1 MSMSDPI
8 ADMLTRVRNALMR
21 RHATVA
27 MPLSK
32 SKVAIA
38 EVLKSEGYIE
48 DFQVI
53 SQEPQSVL
61 EIKLKYIGDRRNYR
75 SVITGL
81 ERVSKPGRRVYVGK
95 SEIPWVLSGMGI
107 AILTTPQGMMTG
119 QNARRKGIGG
129 EVLCKVW

>member
-27 MPLSK
+27 MPLSN

-38 EVLKSEGYIE
+38 EVLKSEGYIV

-61 EIKLKYIGDRRNYR
+61 EIKLKYIGDRRHYR

-119 QNARRKGIGG
+119 QKARRKGVGG

>member
-1 MSMSDPI
+1 
-8 ADMLTRVRNALMR
+8 
-21 RHATVA
+21 
-27 MPLSK
+27 
-32 SKVAIA
+32 
-38 EVLKSEGYIE
+38 
-48 DFQVI
+48 VI